1 MATPKLQY
9 NPKLQYQLDA
19 IRSVVNLFK
28 GLPKS
33 NTGEFTAPRQSV
45 ALKGLEVSDK
55 KGISNRFASR
65 LSDDALLANIQDV
78 QRNNF
83 LPRDK
88 KQDNKP
94 ISMEFDIEMETGT
107 GKTYVYLRTI
117 HELHQAY
124 GFSKFLILVPTLPIR
139 AGIAKSLE
147 TMHDHFQA
155 LYPTTFMDK
164 PIIYEN
170 GKLQYINAFAE
181 SANLSI
187 MVMTIQAINSANNII
202 NQAQDSL
209 NGCKP
214 FDILRETHPI
224 VIVDEP
230 QKFGS
235 TDSASQE
242 AIRKLEP
249 LFVLNYSATHRDKHS
264 LVYKLG
270 PVESY
275 QQKLVKKIQ
284 VWGEE
289 TSVNS
294 NTPDVLLV
302 SINNKGKL
310 TAKIKTMCI
319 GQRGKKKGQLE
330 PKTIEVGENDSLR
343 EATHNDAYD
352 GYVVREIHCDGVNE
366 YVEFDNGIKI
376 TKGQNNADNSALA
389 QLRRL
394 MIRETIKEHLRR
406 ERELLA
412 KGIKVLSLF
421 FIDSVDKYVD
431 KNNHNAR
438 TGEYAR
444 IFEEEYDNEIKRADH
459 KRVREY
465 WEDLGYTDAKTFH
478 NGYFSVDGSGKAKDT
493 KSEEYDGEASDADK
507 KANAAAID
515 QILKK
520 KEELLS
526 VTNPLRFVFS
536 HSALQEGWDNPN
548 VFQIC
553 SLADIKKE
561 VSRRQK
567 IGRGLRLPV
576 KQVGDR
582 FEQIRDDENI
592 NVLTVFANESVS
604 SFAKK
609 LQKNYEDETGVQFG
623 RVNMDAFKDLVCI
636 GQDGKRTDI
645 SPKAAECIE
654 KFLKDK
660 GYLEDNG
667 DVTDALRKALN
678 NNTFELPDYVHDD
691 AMDEDIPIKDYEDEV
706 SRICKQACVRI
717 EVCDAKDRV
726 DVKMVDSKR
735 ASFEALWDRIKA
747 QTQYYY
753 DEHFNTSDLI
763 EKCANSISKAT
774 FPELRISH
782 IKAEVDVTTGGVQ
795 AKAQANSENHE
806 RIDYTYSEYPDI
818 LSELQRATS
827 LKRDMLAKIIEQ
839 SGTIKHFIE
848 NPRGYIET
856 ILPIITS
863 DLEMMQAQA
872 AIYYLTGKDLD
883 RSIFEEELHDY
894 KDDHLLTAA
903 NGEITKSLFDHV
915 RCQSQPEH
923 DCVEMF
929 ERDAN
934 VKLYA
939 KLPPKF
945 IIPTPVNV
953 DGYNPDW
960 AVIAGDDDNDRLYFV
975 YESKSSNLETERRP
989 KENAKIACAKKHFAV
1004 ISGNGARV
1012 CFKAGKPES
1021 MRGMW
1026 KV

>member
-1 MATPKLQY
+1 MSTPKLQY
-9 NPKLQYQLDA
+9 NAKLQYQLDA
-19 IRSVVNLFK
+19 IRSVVDLFK

-33 NTGEFTAPRQSV
+33 NTGEFTAPRQRIE
-45 ALKGLEVSDK
+45 LKGLEVSEK
-55 KGISNRFASR
+55 KGISNRLANR
-65 LSDDALLANIQDV
+65 LSDNALLANIKDV

-88 KQDNKP
+88 SNENKP
-94 ISMEFDIEMETGT
+94 VSMEFDIEMETGT

-139 AGIAKSLE
+139 AGVAKSLE
-147 TMHDHFQA
+147 TMHEHFQD
-155 LYPTTFMDK
+155 LYPTTFMDR

-230 QKFGS
+230 QKFGK

-242 AIRKLEP
+242 AIRRLEP
-249 LFVLNYSATHRDKHS
+249 LFVLNYSATHRNRHS

-289 TSVNS
+289 TSVNA
-294 NTPDVLLV
+294 NMPEIRLV

-310 TAKIKTMCI
+310 TAKIEAMCI
-319 GQRGKKKGQLE
+319 GQRGNRKGKLVKKN
-330 PKTIEVGENDSLR
+330 IEVGENDSLR
-343 EATHNDAYD
+343 EATRNDAYD
-352 GYVVREIHCDGVNE
+352 GYVVREIYSDGTHE
-366 YVEFDNGIKI
+366 YVEFDNGIRI
-376 TKGQNNADNSALA
+376 LKGQNGADNPALA

-421 FIDSVDKYVD
+421 FIDSVEKYVD
-431 KNNHNAR
+431 KNNNNAR
-438 TGEYAR
+438 TGEYAK
-444 IFEEEYDNEIKRADH
+444 IFEEEYDNEIKHADH
-459 KRVREY
+459 RRVREY
-465 WEDLGYTDAKTFH
+465 WENLGYNDTKLFH

-493 KSEEYDGEASDADK
+493 KSEDYDGEVSDADK
-507 KANAAAID
+507 KANAAAIE

-526 VTNPLRFVFS
+526 VTNPLRFIFS

-576 KQVGDR
+576 KQVGDH

-604 SFAKK
+604 EFADK
-609 LQKNYEDETGVQFG
+609 LQKNYEEETGVHFG

-636 GQDGKRTDI
+636 AQDGKRTDI

-654 KFLKDK
+654 KYLKNN
-660 GYLEDNG
+660 GYLKDNG

-678 NNTFELPDYVHDD
+678 DDSFELPEYIHDD
-691 AMDEDIPIKDYEDEV
+691 DLDEDIPMKDYEPEV
-706 SRICKQACVRI
+706 KRICKQACVRI
-717 EVCDAKDRV
+717 EVRDAKDRV

-735 ASFEALWDRIKA
+735 ASFESLWERIKA

-753 DEHFNTSDLI
+753 GEQFNVQELI
-763 EKCANSISKAT
+763 NKCAESISKAT

-782 IKAEVDVTTGGVQ
+782 IRADVDVTSGGVQ
-795 AKAQANSENHE
+795 VKAQANSERHE
-806 RIDYTYSEYPDI
+806 TVDYACSEYPDI
-818 LSELQRATS
+818 LLELQRAT
-827 LKRDMLAKIIEQ
+827 LFKRETLAQILEK
-839 SGTIKHFIE
+839 SKTIMRFIE

-856 ILPIITS
+856 ILPIITGH
-863 DLEMMQAQA
+863 LEMMQAHA
-872 AIYYLTGKDLD
+872 AVYYITGKALA
-883 RSIFEEELHDY
+883 RSIFEDDLHDY
-894 KDDHLLTAA
+894 KDDHLLSAE

-929 ERDAN
+929 ERDEN

-945 IIPTPVNV
+945 VIQTPVTAN
-953 DGYNPDW
+953 GYNPDW
-960 AVIAGDDDNDRLYFV
+960 AVIAGEGENERLYFV
-975 YESKSSNLETERRP
+975 YESKSSNLESKRRP
-989 KENAKIACAKKHFAV
+989 EENAKIACAEKHFAV
-1004 ISGNGARV
+1004 ISSAHAKV
-1012 CFKAGKPES
+1012 CFKAGKPET

>member
-19 IRSVVNLFK
+19 IRSVVDLFK

-55 KGISNRFASR
+55 KGISNRFANR
-65 LSDDALLANIQDV
+65 LSNEGLLANIQDV

-139 AGIAKSLE
+139 AGVAKSLE
-147 TMHDHFQA
+147 TMHEHFQE
-155 LYPTTFMDK
+155 LYPTTYMDK
-164 PIIYEN
+164 PIIYES

-249 LFVLNYSATHRDKHS
+249 LFVLNYSATHRDRHS

-294 NTPDVLLV
+294 NTPEIRLV
-302 SINNKGKL
+302 SVNNKGKL
-310 TAKIKTMCI
+310 TAKIEVMCI
-319 GQRGKKKGQLE
+319 GQRGNSKGKLVK
-330 PKTIEVGENDSLR
+330 KTIEVGGNDSLR

-352 GYVVREIHCDGVNE
+352 GYVVREIYSDGVNE
-366 YVEFDNGIKI
+366 YVEFDNGIKLI
-376 TKGQNNADNSALA
+376 KGQKNSEDPALT

-431 KNNHNAR
+431 KNNNNAR
-438 TGEYAR
+438 TGEYAI
-444 IFEEEYDNEIKRADH
+444 IFEEEYNNEIKHADH

-465 WEDLGYTDAKTFH
+465 WEKLGYNDTKSFH

-493 KSEEYDGEASDADK
+493 KSEEYDGDATDSDK
-507 KANAAAID
+507 KANAAAIE

-576 KQVGDR
+576 KQVGDH
-582 FEQIRDDENI
+582 FEQIREDANI

-604 SFAKK
+604 EFADK
-609 LQKNYEDETGVQFG
+609 LQKNYEDETGVHFG

-636 GQDGKRTDI
+636 AQDGTRTDI
-645 SPKAAECIE
+645 SPIVAEYIE
-654 KFLKDK
+654 KYLKDQ
-660 GYLEDNG
+660 GYLKDNG

-678 NNTFELPDYVHDD
+678 DDSFELPEFIHDD
-691 AMDEDIPIKDYEDEV
+691 KLDEDIPLKEYEPEV
-706 SRICKQACVRI
+706 RRICKQACVRI
-717 EVCDAKDRV
+717 EVHDAKDRV

-735 ASFEALWDRIKA
+735 ASFETLWERIKA

-753 DEHFNTSDLI
+753 GDHFKTSDLI
-763 EKCANSISKAT
+763 ESCANSISKAT

-782 IKAEVDVTTGGVQ
+782 IKADVDVTTGGVQ
-795 AKAQANSENHE
+795 YKEHVDSE
-806 RIDYTYSEYPDI
+806 DYEDVDYVYNDYPDI

-827 LKRDMLAKIIEQ
+827 LKRDTLAQILEI
-839 SGTIKHFIE
+839 SGTIKHFVE

-863 DLEMMQAQA
+863 HLEMMQAQA
-872 AIYYLTGKDLD
+872 AIYYLTGKELD
-883 RSIFEEELHDY
+883 RSIFEDDLHDY
-894 KDDHLLTAA
+894 KDDNLLMAE

-915 RCQSQPEH
+915 RCQSQPER

-929 ERDAN
+929 EKDVN

-939 KLPPKF
+939 KLPPLF
-945 IIPTPVNV
+945 VIQTPVTVN
-953 DGYNPDW
+953 GYNPDW
-960 AVIAGDDDNDRLYFV
+960 AVIAGDGENERLYFV
-975 YESKSSNLETERRP
+975 YESKSSNLETKRRP
-989 KENAKIACAKKHFAV
+989 EENAKIACAEKHFAV
-1004 ISGNGARV
+1004 ISANGAKIG
-1012 CFKAGKPES
+1012 FKAGKPET